1 MTVFSRTPGVQR
13 CSPVKMELKVK
24 CKDSADHPS
33 SSSSSSLSC
42 WTLVGQRDED
52 LDVVEGKEARLAV
65 QHPLVPVLVDLVGQ
79 RDDVALVEA
88 QLALVLGLK
97 VVQRLTAGLLQGR

>member
-1 MTVFSRTPGVQR
+1 
-13 CSPVKMELKVK
+13 MELKVK
-24 CKDSADHPS
+24 CKDSAAPPPPRIS
-33 SSSSSSLSC
+33 R
-42 WTLVGQRDED
+42 WTLVGQWDEH

-88 QLALVLGLK
+88 QLSLVLGLK
-97 VVQRLTAGLLQGR
+97 VIQRLTARLLQGS